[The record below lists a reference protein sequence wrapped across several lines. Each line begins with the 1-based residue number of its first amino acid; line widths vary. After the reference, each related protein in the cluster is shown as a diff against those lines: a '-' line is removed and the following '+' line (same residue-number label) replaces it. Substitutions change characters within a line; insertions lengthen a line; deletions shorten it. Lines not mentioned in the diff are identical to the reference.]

1 LKNITIAILIS
12 VAVSV
17 GVLNAAEEQNHHSD
31 GTRCVPL
38 HRLSLKDLDN
48 RTILPTMKN
57 ALPMSAR
64 NTCGACHEYGVIS
77 KGLHFNSLTS
87 ESSGRPGE
95 PWVLVDGLTGTQLPM
110 SYRSWTGLYN
120 PGDLGLTPWS
130 FTQMFGRHMP
140 GGGVGSPVDTS
151 SPAARWGV
159 SGTAEINCLGCHNAS
174 YKQDHSEWAKQMM
187 RGNYL
192 WAGTAASGLGQV
204 GGMASRQSD
213 IWNVYKG
220 PSPDDT
226 GFATPPAVNYDL
238 SMFDAKGR
246 AMMNVGSPKDKRC
259 LSCHATAKAGVSK
272 WRSDRDVHSAAGL
285 NCVQCHR
292 NGISH
297 KIVRGYA
304 TESGERKDPEVAS
317 LSCRGCHLGTDGSGA
332 KAMGGRLG
340 APKPKHAGLPGVHLK
355 KMTCT
360 ACHSGPM
367 PASEPTRVRTARI
380 NRMGIFGR
388 AQWYT
393 EAPNISEGVLA
404 KGVDGKIGPMR
415 MMWPAFWARLDGEKV
430 TPILPAEVQPL
441 TKGVFDGQQQIA
453 KILNT
458 LAGPIND
465 ELSRE
470 IKTAGADWKNS
481 PRINTLKIGGR
492 PVLIHEGK
500 IFRLNADGGLDISE
514 FKGQS
519 PVMLGL
525 LARERESEILV
536 LLRAVEP
543 DLDPE
548 EEFLTENGQ
557 TREEI
562 IRVLIDM
569 LKALNAASPSDDT
582 VAVLDY
588 GHVAY
593 QRTLVNRPAPADEK
607 KGLEADKDAMAWELV
622 KTAITGGGLLE
633 VPRLAWMNVKTKKIS
648 PLITESVIQGV
659 VATAGV
665 EESFTE
671 QQVGVVLAKLQESK
685 GGTCAYISGG
695 KMFTLGSDGKV
706 TAGDNEAAEPYLWPM
721 AHTVRPASQS
731 LGVRGCTDCHA
742 SDSAFLFGKLKGSG
756 PLLSDSVAVKSMH
769 ELQGLDA
776 GYHRMFGLTFL
787 FRPIF
792 KTVLFTAAGLMCLML
807 MAYGML
813 MLRGLGKFAGGEKRR
828 FRILDKLA
836 GLVVCGL
843 TIVLVVSGF
852 INPVLF
858 GQTISGWLLMTHV
871 LLGAVFAVALLG
883 LILFRSTDCS
893 EPGSDRF
900 ATGQKVGF
908 WMVAFF
914 GFALA
919 LTAGLATLPV
929 IGTCWTDAMASIHF
943 YLGVGMIV
951 SSLVY
956 LIGSIRRKKA

>member
-1 LKNITIAILIS
+1 
-12 VAVSV
+12 
-17 GVLNAAEEQNHHSD
+17 
-31 GTRCVPL
+31 
-38 HRLSLKDLDN
+38 
-48 RTILPTMKN
+48 
-57 ALPMSAR
+57 
-64 NTCGACHEYGVIS
+64 VIS

-87 ESSGRPGE
+87 KSSGRPGE
-95 PWVLVDGLTGTQLPM
+95 PWVLVDGITGTQLPM
-110 SYRSWTGLYN
+110 SYRSRPGLNIYK
-120 PGDLGLTPWS
+120 PQDIGLTPWS

-140 GGGVGSPVDTS
+140 GGGPGSPADIS

-159 SGTAEINCLGCHNAS
+159 SGTVEINCMGCHNAS

-213 IWNVYKG
+213 IWNVHKG

-238 SMFDAKGR
+238 SMFDTKGR
-246 AMMNVGSPKDKRC
+246 AMLNVGSPKDKQC
-259 LSCHATAKAGVSK
+259 LSCHSTARVGVSK
-272 WRSDRDVHSAAGL
+272 WRSDRDVHSAAGMS
-285 NCVQCHR
+285 CVQCHR

-297 KIVRGYA
+297 NIVRGYA
-304 TESGERKDPEVAS
+304 RESGDRKDPEVAS
-317 LSCRGCHLGTDGSGA
+317 LSCRGCHMGTDGSGA

-340 APKPKHAGLPGVHLK
+340 APKPKHAGLPSVHLK
-355 KMTCT
+355 KLTCT

-367 PASEPTRVRTARI
+367 PASKPTRVRTARI

-404 KGVDGKIGPMR
+404 RGADGKIGPKR

-430 TPILPAEVQPL
+430 TPLLPAEVKPM
-441 TKGVFDGQQQIA
+441 TKGVFDGPQQIA

-470 IKTAGADWKNS
+470 IKTAKGIEKWKKH
-481 PRINTLKIGGR
+481 PRRSLKFGGL
-492 PVLIHEGK
+492 PVLIHKGR
-500 IFRLNADGGLDISE
+500 IYRLNADGGLDISE
-514 FKGQS
+514 FKGKL

-525 LARERESEILV
+525 LAREREGEILV
-536 LLRAVEP
+536 LLRAVEA
-543 DLDPE
+543 DLEPE
-548 EEFLTENGQ
+548 YEFLTENGE

-562 IRVLIDM
+562 IPVLIGM
-569 LKALNAASPSDDT
+569 LKALNATSPSKNT

-588 GHVAY
+588 GSVAY
-593 QRTLVNRPAPADEK
+593 QRTLVSRPADADKK
-607 KGLEADKDAMAWELV
+607 KGLKADKDAMAWDLV
-622 KTAITGGGLLE
+622 GTAITGGELRE

-659 VATAGV
+659 IATAGV

-671 QQVGVVLAKLQESK
+671 QQVGVVLGKLQESK
-685 GGTCAYISGG
+685 GGTYAYISGG

-706 TAGDNEAAEPYLWPM
+706 VASDNGAAEPYLWPM
-721 AHTVRPASQS
+721 AHGVRPASQS
-731 LGVRGCTDCHA
+731 LGVRGCTDCHS
-742 SDSAFLFGKLKGSG
+742 SDSAFFFGKITGSG
-756 PLLSDSVAVKSMH
+756 PLLTESVAVKSMH

-776 GYHRMFGLTFL
+776 EYHRLFGMTFL

-792 KTVLFTAAGLMCLML
+792 KTVLFTAAGLIGLML
-807 MAYGML
+807 LAYGTL

-828 FRILDKLA
+828 FWILDKLA
-836 GLVVCGL
+836 GLVVCAL
-843 TIVLVVSGF
+843 TIVLVGTGFYNIVLSGEM
-852 INPVLF
+852 
-858 GQTISGWLLMTHV
+858 ISGWLLMTHV
-871 LLGAVFAVALLG
+871 LLGAVYTVALLG

-893 EPGSDRF
+893 ESSSKRF
-900 ATGQKVGF
+900 GTGQKIGF

-929 IGTCWTDAMASIHF
+929 IGTCWTDAMASIHL

-956 LIGSIRRKKA
+956 LIGSICRKKA